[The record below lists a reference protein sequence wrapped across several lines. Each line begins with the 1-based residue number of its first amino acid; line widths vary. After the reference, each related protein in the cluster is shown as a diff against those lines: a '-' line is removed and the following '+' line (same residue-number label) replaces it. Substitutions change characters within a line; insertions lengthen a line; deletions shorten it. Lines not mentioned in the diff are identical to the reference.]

1 MAQSGRNMV
10 FDPARPISERRLIH
24 RRRAIAGA
32 HRCLH
37 RGIQRDRRAIRLD
50 QEEGLPAAVQ
60 KPLYHP
66 TLIPGT
72 SYRTAGALTPI
83 SIKHSAR
90 HCFQD
95 TAATRPPLATY
106 FVVAELQNC

>member
-72 SYRTAGALTPI
+72 SSKLVLGDVMQRFFWMVSPTDWGM
-83 SIKHSAR
+83 SFSAS
-90 HCFQD
+90 
-95 TAATRPPLATY
+95 
-106 FVVAELQNC
+106 